1 MGMTGEELLSHF
13 SSDLAEMY
21 RKSKALAKKA
31 GGVLSP
37 HHILLALLDAYGI
50 ETPNTGS
57 YKEQLSKYVRD
68 KYGTNAVETVKV
80 PKETQELFA
89 AAIDL
94 AKEKGSDYANII
106 HLLEALVRRGLPP
119 LDKAALTEI
128 RDGFLEA
135 VAKRPA
141 ITVAVPESLL
151 PYGRNLTEE
160 VLAPGAMPVI
170 GREREINAIIE
181 TLCRRIKNNP
191 LLIGKAGVGKTAVV
205 RAVAARMGR
214 GEVPDRLKGKIIF
227 EILRSNLVSGAAYYG
242 EIEKR
247 VKEIVSAV
255 KENPQII
262 IFIDEIHTIVAA
274 GGKEGLGDVANLMKA
289 ALGTGDITVI
299 GATTTEE
306 YYRYFVQD
314 EALARRFNPVLI
326 DEPTPE
332 DTIKILQGLRPDF
345 ERFHGISI
353 PDSVLESIVR
363 LSHLFLPQRSF
374 PDKAIDLLDRAA
386 ARAAL
391 LGQDE
396 LGENLISETVS
407 EMSGIPVNIVNQDP
421 RVFYDGLTKYLRERV
436 IGQDEVA
443 SRISHI
449 IKITKLRL
457 DTRPQR
463 PDGVMAFVGPHGV
476 GKKEMALA
484 IAEYVYGSREKL
496 IEFDMSQYSE
506 EHHIAKLIGSPPGY
520 VGFGQR
526 GELAKAAQDN
536 PHSVLYFR
544 NIDLAHPVVTRF
556 LAECFMEGQFTDA
569 AGRLISLSNNT
580 VILTLSGEGYEVT
593 RKKSIGFAREPDETE
608 GLSVTLAPI
617 LEEISPALDDILL
630 FNPLTV
636 EQLEEITRRKV
647 SAQMDEIKKKW
658 HVEIEVDP
666 EIIREIAQAAYDSG
680 LFGEQIPPLV
690 QEKIVD
696 PLVDALLG
704 GEGAGRCTL
713 SLENGAV
720 VCKVEPKAPEGKRA
734 E

>member
-1 MGMTGEELLSHF
+1 MTGEDILSHF
-13 SSDLAEMY
+13 SPDLSELY
-21 RKSKALAKKA
+21 RKAKALAKRA

-37 HHILLALLDAYGI
+37 QHMVIALIDAYGI
-50 ETPNTGS
+50 DTPNSGA
-57 YKEQLSKYVRD
+57 YKDDLTRYIGQR
-68 KYGTNAVETVKV
+68 YGTNAVETVKV

-89 AAIDL
+89 AAVEH
-94 AKEKGSDYANII
+94 AKERGSDYASVL
-106 HLLEALVRRGLPP
+106 HFLETLAKRGLPP
-119 LDKAALTEI
+119 LDKGAVDEIKEGFLAALS
-128 RDGFLEA
+128 
-135 VAKRPA
+135 KKPA
-141 ITVAVPESLL
+141 ITVVIPESLL
-151 PYGRNLTEE
+151 AYGRNLSEE
-160 VLAPGAMPVI
+160 ALSPNAMPVI
-170 GREREINAIIE
+170 GREREVNAIIE

-289 ALGTGDITVI
+289 ALGTGEITVI

-314 EALARRFNPVLI
+314 EALARRFNPILI

-332 DTIKILQGLRPDF
+332 DTLKILLGLKPDF
-345 ERFHGISI
+345 EKFHGVAI
-353 PDSVLESIVR
+353 PDAVLENIVR

-374 PDKAIDLLDRAA
+374 PDKAIDLLDRASA
-386 ARAAL
+386 KAAL
-391 LGQDE
+391 LSQEALDDD
-396 LGENLISETVS
+396 LVSSTVS

-421 RVFYDGLTKYLRERV
+421 RVFYDGLTRYLRERV
-436 IGQDEVA
+436 VGQDEAA

-463 PDGVMAFVGPHGV
+463 PDGVIAFVGPHGV

-544 NIDLAHPVVTRF
+544 NIDLADPVVTRF

-580 VILTLSGEGYEVT
+580 VILTLSGEGYEIT
-593 RKKSIGFAREPDETE
+593 KKKAIGFARSPDETE

-630 FNPLTV
+630 FNPLSV
-636 EQLEEITRRKV
+636 EQLEEITKRKV
-647 SAQMDEIKKKW
+647 SEQIEEIKKKW
-658 HVEIEVDP
+658 HTDVEIDP
-666 EIIREIAQAAYDSG
+666 EIIREIAQIAYDSG
-680 LFGEQIPPLV
+680 TFGEQIPSLI
-690 QEKIVD
+690 QEKIMD
-696 PLVDALLG
+696 PLVDAILG
-704 GEGAGRCTL
+704 GEGGGRCVL
-713 SLENGAV
+713 SIENGAV
-720 VCKVEPKAPEGKRA
+720 SCRLEPKHHEGKKA

>member
-1 MGMTGEELLSHF
+1 MTGEEVLSHF
-13 SSDLAEMY
+13 SPDLAEMY
-21 RKSKALAKKA
+21 RRAKALAKKT

-37 HHILLALLDAYGI
+37 HHILLALIDTYGI
-50 ETPNTGS
+50 QTPNIGT
-57 YKEQLSKYVRD
+57 YKEQLNKHISQ
-68 KYGTNAVETVKV
+68 KYGNSAVETVRV
-80 PKETQELFA
+80 PKETQELFVA
-89 AAIDL
+89 TVEL
-94 AKEKGSDYANII
+94 AKEKGSDYASVL
-106 HLLEALVRRGLPP
+106 HFLDALAKRGLAP
-119 LDKAALTEI
+119 LDRNALKEL

-135 VAKRPA
+135 AEKRPA
-141 ITVAVPESLL
+141 ITVAIPDTLMS
-151 PYGRNLTEE
+151 YGRNLTEE
-160 VLAPGAMPVI
+160 VMSPTAMPVI
-170 GREREINAIIE
+170 GREREVNAIIE

-262 IFIDEIHTIVAA
+262 VFIDEIHTLVAA

-289 ALGTGDITVI
+289 ALGTGEITVI

-332 DTIKILQGLRPDF
+332 DTMKILMGLKPDF
-345 ERFHGISI
+345 EKFHGITI
-353 PDSVLESIVR
+353 PDAVLESIVR

-391 LGQDE
+391 HGQDE
-396 LGENLISETVS
+396 LADELVSATIS

-421 RVFYDGLTKYLRERV
+421 RVFYDGLTRYLKERV
-436 IGQDEVA
+436 VGQDEAA

-463 PDGVMAFVGPHGV
+463 PDGVIAFVGPHGV
-476 GKKEMALA
+476 GKKEMAIA
-484 IAEYVYGSREKL
+484 IAEYVYGGKEKL

-544 NIDLAHPVVTRF
+544 NIDLADPVVTRF

-580 VILTLSGEGYEVT
+580 IILTLSGEGYEVT
-593 RKKSIGFAREPDETE
+593 KRKAIGFVRGPDETE
-608 GLSVTLAPI
+608 GLSVTIAPI

-630 FNPLTV
+630 FNPLSV

-647 SAQMDEIKKKW
+647 NAQVEEIKKKW
-658 HVEIEVDP
+658 QTDVDIDP
-666 EIIREIAQAAYDSG
+666 QIIKEIAQAAYDSG
-680 LFGEQIPPLV
+680 TFGEQIPSLV
-690 QEKIVD
+690 QEKVMD
-696 PLVDALLG
+696 PMVDALLG
-704 GEGAGRCTL
+704 GEGGGRCVL
-713 SLENGAV
+713 VIEDGV
-720 VCKVEPKAPEGKRA
+720 VSCRVEPKHPEGKKA

>member
-1 MGMTGEELLSHF
+1 MGMTGEEVLSHF
-13 SSDLAEMY
+13 SPDLAEMY
-21 RKSKALAKKA
+21 RKAKALAKKT

-37 HHILLALLDAYGI
+37 QHILLALIDAYGI

-57 YKEQLSKYVRD
+57 YREQLNKHVNE
-68 KYGTNAVETVKV
+68 KYGANAVETVKV

-89 AAIDL
+89 AAVDL
-94 AKEKGSDYANII
+94 AKEKGSDYASVL
-106 HLLEALVRRGLPP
+106 HLLDTMAKRGLPP
-119 LDKAALTEI
+119 LDKGALKEI
-128 RDGFLEA
+128 REGFLEA
-135 VAKRPA
+135 VEKRPA
-141 ITVAVPESLL
+141 ITVAVPESLMA
-151 PYGRNLTEE
+151 YGRNLTEE
-160 VLAPGAMPVI
+160 VLSPSAMPVI
-170 GREREINAIIE
+170 GREREVSAIIE

-262 IFIDEIHTIVAA
+262 VFIDEIHTIVAA

-289 ALGTGDITVI
+289 ALGTGEITVI

-332 DTIKILQGLRPDF
+332 DTVKILLGLRPDF
-345 ERFHGISI
+345 EKFHGVKV
-353 PDSVLESIVR
+353 PDSVLEGIVR

-396 LGENLISETVS
+396 LGDELISTTVS
-407 EMSGIPVNIVNQDP
+407 EMSGIPVNIVSQDP
-421 RVFYDGLTKYLRERV
+421 RVFYDGLTRYLKERV
-436 IGQDEVA
+436 VGQDEAA

-463 PDGVMAFVGPHGV
+463 PDGVIAFVGPHGV
-476 GKKEMALA
+476 GKREMAAA
-484 IAEYVYGSREKL
+484 IAEYVYGGGEKL

-506 EHHIAKLIGSPPGY
+506 EHHIAKLVGSPPGY

-526 GELAKAAQDN
+526 GELAKAAQDH

-544 NIDLAHPVVTRF
+544 NIDLADPVVTRF

-593 RKKSIGFAREPDETE
+593 KRKAIGFARGPEETE

-630 FNPLTV
+630 FNSLTV
-636 EQLEEITRRKV
+636 EQLEEITGRKV
-647 SAQMDEIKKKW
+647 NAQVEEIKKKW
-658 HVEIEVDP
+658 HVEVEIDP
-666 EIIREIAQAAYDSG
+666 AIIKEIAQAAYDSG
-680 LFGEQIPPLV
+680 TFGEQIPSLV
-690 QEKIVD
+690 QEKVMD
-696 PLVDALLG
+696 PMVDALLG
-704 GEGAGRCTL
+704 GEGGGRCVLTI
-713 SLENGAV
+713 EDGAV
-720 VCKVEPKAPEGKRA
+720 SCKLEPKAPEGKKA